1 MKDKTLFSV
10 LSFLTHPLTRLVV
23 AGAWIVM
30 LFPAVCAIV
39 LRLWIWGGQSVG
51 YEFTSAINLVFA
63 SGAISIIIITA
74 FIGYMGRWVDLAVTR
89 IAVNRRNKI
98 LAAHQARVDNDKIEY
113 ALSKFKAA
121 PGRGES
127 K

>member
-1 MKDKTLFSV
+1 MKDKTLFSI
-10 LSFLTHPLTRLVV
+10 LSFLTHPITGLVV
-23 AGAWIVM
+23 AGAWIFM

-74 FIGYMGRWVDLAVTR
+74 FIGYMGRWVDRVVSM
-89 IAVNRRNKI
+89 IAAKRSNKI
-98 LAAHQARVDNDKIEY
+98 LAEHQARIAHDLKVFFNFEVQPSDK
-113 ALSKFKAA
+113 K
-121 PGRGES
+121 
-127 K
+127 